1 MKQEKKHAV
10 VSLSGGMD
18 SSTLLLR
25 CLKEFDT
32 VTAISFDYGQKHK
45 VELERAQA
53 LVDYINETKIKVTG
67 NLDQIQNDLLKFH
80 SITPEDLGGMIKEVK
95 GEAKGLDTAFVDD
108 KYITIIAYSIK
119 DSIKVSYEIKQQL
132 IDTILSIKTITVI
145 DTIVIHK
152 TRQEIRLDARQKRL
166 ETRTK
171 DKNEKVFIKQSGR
184 TSRVSIRKEAKGNQ
198 LETDSLFSRI
208 FKKIKYFLFALILLL
223 IGFVL
228 GVILKTFRIV

>member
-1 MKQEKKHAV
+1 
-10 VSLSGGMD
+10 
-18 SSTLLLR
+18 
-25 CLKEFDT
+25 
-32 VTAISFDYGQKHK
+32 
-45 VELERAQA
+45 
-53 LVDYINETKIKVTG
+53 
-67 NLDQIQNDLLKFH
+67 
-80 SITPEDLGGMIKEVK
+80 
-95 GEAKGLDTAFVDD
+95 
-108 KYITIIAYSIK
+108 
-119 DSIKVSYEIKQQL
+119 VSYEIKQQL